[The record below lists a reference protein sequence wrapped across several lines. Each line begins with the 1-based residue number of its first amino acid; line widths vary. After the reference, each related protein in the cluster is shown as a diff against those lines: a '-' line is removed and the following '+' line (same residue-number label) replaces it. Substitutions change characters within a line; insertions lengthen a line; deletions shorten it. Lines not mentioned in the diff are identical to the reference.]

1 MENIKKKGGMGKSQ
15 DLYKKAKEI
24 IPGGTQLLSKRPEM
38 FLPDLWPSY
47 YKRSKGCEV
56 WDLDDKHYYDM
67 SIMGI
72 GTCVLGYANEVI
84 NQAVKDSIDN
94 GSMST
99 LNAPE
104 EVELAEKILS
114 LHPWAGQVR
123 FSKTGG
129 EAVTVALRI
138 ARAHTKKTK
147 VAFCGYHGWHDWY
160 LSTNLNDA
168 EGLENQLLPGLST
181 DGIPKEL
188 KNTAFPFGYGNYK
201 QFDDIVDN
209 IGDELGVVIMEV
221 QRYKSIDIEF
231 LKYIKKITREKG
243 IVLIF
248 DEISSGFRVNIGG
261 MHLLHGVEPDIV
273 LLGKALGN
281 GFPISAILGVK
292 EVMSSAQNTFIS
304 SSYWTERTG
313 YVAAL
318 ETLKFFEE
326 NGVIEKISKTGVY
339 IREGLAKIF
348 ADNGLD
354 IDVSGGLDP
363 VVAMSIQEEN
373 PLLLKTVFTQEMLKR
388 GFLASNLIYVSYAH
402 TQEIVDKYLEN
413 AADVF
418 KMIASNK
425 GSLEGVLETEV
436 SHGGF
441 KRLN

>member
-1 MENIKKKGGMGKSQ
+1 MGKSQ
-15 DLYKKAKEI
+15 DLYRRAKEI

-47 YKRSKGCEV
+47 YKKSKGCEV

-72 GTCVLGYANEVI
+72 GTCVLGYANETI

-104 EVELAEKILS
+104 EVELAEKILN
-114 LHPWAGQVR
+114 LHPWASHIR

-160 LSTNLNDA
+160 LSANLNDTD
-168 EGLENQLLPGLST
+168 GLKNQLLPGLST

-188 KNTAFPFGYGNYK
+188 KNTAFPFGYGNYQ
-201 QFDDIVDN
+201 QFDEIIDSV
-209 IGDELGVVIMEV
+209 GDELGVIIMEV
-221 QRYKSIDIEF
+221 QRYKGIDIEF
-231 LKYIKKITREKG
+231 LKYIKSIAREKG
-243 IVLIF
+243 IILIF

-261 MHLLHGVEPDIV
+261 MHLLHGVEPDIA

-281 GFPISAILGVK
+281 GFPISAIMGTK

-318 ETLKFFEE
+318 ETIKFFEE
-326 NGVIEKISKTGVY
+326 NNVIEVIGKTGSY
-339 IREGLAKIF
+339 IRDGLSKIF
-348 ADNGLD
+348 TDTMLN
-354 IDVSGGLDP
+354 IDVSGGLGS
-363 VVAMSIQEEN
+363 VVAMSIQEDK
-373 PLLLKTVFTQEMLKR
+373 PLLLKTIFTQEMLKR

-418 KMIASNK
+418 RLIANNK
-425 GSLEGVLETEV
+425 ESLEELLESEV

>member
-1 MENIKKKGGMGKSQ
+1 MGKSQ
-15 DLYKKAKEI
+15 DLYRKAKEI

-47 YKRSKGCEV
+47 YKKSKGCEV

-72 GTCVLGYANEVI
+72 GTCVLGYANEAI

-104 EVELAEKILS
+104 EVELVEKILN
-114 LHPWAGQVR
+114 LHPWAGCVR

-160 LSTNLNDA
+160 LSANLNDA

-201 QFDDIVDN
+201 QFDEIIDN
-209 IGDELGVVIMEV
+209 AGDELGVVIMEV
-221 QRYKSIDIEF
+221 QRYKNIDIEF
-231 LKYIKKITREKG
+231 LKYIKKITREKN
-243 IVLIF
+243 ITLVF

-261 MHLLHGVEPDIV
+261 MHLLHGVEPDIA

-281 GFPISAILGVK
+281 GFSISAIMGTK

-318 ETLKFFEE
+318 ETLKFFEK
-326 NGVIEKISKTGVY
+326 NNVIEVIGKTGSY
-339 IREGLAKIF
+339 IRDGLTKIF
-348 ADNGLD
+348 SDTALN
-354 IDVSGGLDP
+354 IDVSGGLES
-363 VVAMSIQEEN
+363 VVAMSIQEDE

-418 KMIASNK
+418 RLIADNK
-425 GSLEGVLETEV
+425 ESLKELLESEV